1 MGKKRIVSPAGQKV
15 NKGLKSRALAR
26 GSRRKIS
33 EGILHVQSTYNN
45 NKILLTDM
53 QGNAVVSSSSGS
65 LGFRGAKKGT
75 PFAANEVGSIVGEKA
90 KNIGVK
96 EIDVVVR
103 GAGQGRE
110 GMIRGFISHGIM
122 VRRIRDKTG
131 VPFGGCRPKKA
142 RHV

>member
-15 NKGLKSRALAR
+15 NKGMKSRAISR
-26 GSRRKIS
+26 GSKRKLS
-33 EGILHVQSTYNN
+33 DGILHVQSTYNN
-45 NKILLTDM
+45 NKILLTDRD
-53 QGNAVVSSSSGS
+53 GNAVASSSSGA

-75 PFAANEVGSIVGEKA
+75 PSVANEVGSVLGEKA
-90 KNIGVK
+90 KNMGVK
-96 EIDVVVR
+96 EVAVIVR

-110 GMIRGFISHGIM
+110 GMIRGFISHGIA
-122 VRRIRDKTG
+122 VRRIQDKTG